1 MKRFYSLLILTYL
14 FSLSSFSQGFETFT
28 NMPASNGSYL
38 TRAWVGDN
46 AIDWSATD
54 ARTDQVITTR
64 ALGIRNSTLTSGS
77 IAGGIGDLSFNYKY
91 IFTGSAASLTVRVN
105 GNTVA
110 TISVPSTQTTA
121 IAATVPNVNVA
132 GNCIIEIQQTVTGSR
147 VAVDDLGWTGFAGG
161 PDVTLPTVSTLT
173 PADNATN
180 VSPITNLQVTFS
192 EAVVKGTGNI
202 IVKQVSDNSTIQ
214 TIDVTNAAVT
224 IAGTTATV
232 TINALLNATDYYI
245 EIASG
250 AFTDAAL
257 NPFGGISGASTWN
270 FTTAPVPAAGIIG
283 NNYSFTNCTTTF
295 ASEGWLQYSVTGNSQ
310 FWGCTTAGRTDVNAV
325 QMNAFVSTNNN
336 PLNEDWLISPAFDL
350 TTVTLPAL
358 GFYSRGDF
366 NGNSL
371 QLKISSNYVSGTD
384 PNTATWTNLN
394 GNFPANVTGTGAWTP
409 SNNIDLSA
417 YNTANIRLAW
427 VYSNPTTTA
436 SSRWTIDDVSVTSNS
451 PCPEPAA
458 QPTNLN
464 LNATVSTVSGT
475 FTPVATPT
483 TIKNYLIVRSL
494 SSSLTQLPVD
504 GTVYTNGQAVAGG
517 NGTVVATANSGAF
530 TDNTVAS
537 ATQYYYF
544 VFSMED
550 QGCVG
555 GPNYNITSPLT
566 LGIVT
571 ATPPPC
577 VAPSAPTTPFTL
589 TPANNSISGSFTG
602 SGASKYLVI
611 RSIMMPPLGASPT
624 DGTVY
629 TAGQTIGNGTVVSYT
644 TATAF
649 TASSLTVATTYYFY
663 IFAANDVCI
672 GEPAYST
679 SSLNGTATTTNN
691 TTGIPP
697 GYYDPA
703 NGLSCA
709 PLKTALSGIIT
720 TGHTQNNYGS
730 LDDVQ
735 FLTTDDRLNDAGTA
749 TIVYD
754 MYSDNPVGVDP
765 YTYTFSQFNIGSGTD
780 GEGNGWN
787 KEHSFPNSWFSATS
801 STSNFPGADLHH
813 IFPTD
818 MDVNSLRSNYPFG
831 KVATAST
838 TTLNGSKLGTSAI
851 TFAGYSGPVFE
862 PIDAYKGDFA
872 RATLYMVTR
881 YQSEQPS
888 WESLQANGDVVMDG
902 TTWPSVEIDYLRM
915 LIQWHNADPVSTKE
929 IDRNNEVYGYQV
941 NRNPFVDHPEYVDMI
956 WSTSCGLAL
965 PITLTSFDAQLAA
978 AKVNLRWTAE
988 NPQDFSHFVIE
999 RSVDA
1004 RNYSPIGQ
1012 LTVTSATSYSFT
1024 DNNLPQASNA
1034 YYRLKLVDLNG
1045 TYSYSAIKNVKL
1057 FGTAKALIY
1066 PNPVSQKLE
1075 LNFSEPLLSNSTLQ
1089 IFNSTGANIITQYI
1103 NAGNNQYKTDVSKLA
1118 VGKYFVII
1126 SNNRQSI
1133 KTSFIISR

>member
-1 MKRFYSLLILTYL
+1 MKKFYSFVLFALL
-14 FSLSSFSQGFETFT
+14 FSISSFSQGLETFT

-38 TRAWVGDN
+38 TRNWVGDN
-46 AIDWSATD
+46 SISWSATD

-77 IAGGIGDLSFNYKY
+77 IAGGIGNLSFNYKY
-91 IFTGSAASLTVRVN
+91 LFTGSAASLSVKVN

-132 GNCIIEIQQTVTGSR
+132 GNFTIEIQQTVSGAR
-147 VAVDDLGWTGFAGG
+147 VAVDDIGWTGFAGG
-161 PDVTLPTVSTLT
+161 PDMTPPTVSSLT
-173 PADNATN
+173 PADGASN
-180 VSPITNLQVTFS
+180 VSTNTNLQITFS
-192 EAVVKGTGNI
+192 EPVLKGAGNI
-202 IVKQVSDNSTIQ
+202 VIKQVSDNSTVE
-214 TIDVTNAAVT
+214 TIDVNNAAVS
-224 IAGTTATV
+224 IAGSTATV
-232 TINALLNATDYYI
+232 TINALSNATDYYI
-245 EIASG
+245 EIAGG

-257 NPFGGISGASTWN
+257 NQFAGISGATTWN

-283 NNYSFTNCTTTF
+283 NNYTFTNCASTF
-295 ASEGWLQYSVTGNSQ
+295 TSDGWLQYSVTGPSQ
-310 FWGCTTAGRTDVNAV
+310 FWGCTTGGRTDANAV
-325 QMNAFVSTNNN
+325 QMNAFVASNNN

-350 TTVTLPAL
+350 TSVTLPAL
-358 GFYSRGDF
+358 KFYSKGDF

-371 QLKISSNYVSGTD
+371 QLKISSNHVSGTD
-384 PNTATWTNLN
+384 PNTATWINLN
-394 GNFPANVTGTGAWTP
+394 GNFPANVAGTGTWTL
-409 SNNIDLSA
+409 SDNIDLSA
-417 YNTANIRLAW
+417 YNTANVRLAW
-427 VYSNPTTTA
+427 VYSNPTTAA
-436 SSRWTIDDVSVTSNS
+436 SSKWSIDDVSIISNA

-464 LNATVSTVSGT
+464 LSATVSSVSGT

-483 TIKNYLIVRSL
+483 TIQNYLIVRSL
-494 SSSLTQLPVD
+494 GNSLTQFPLD
-504 GTVYTNGQAVAGG
+504 GTVYTNGQVIGGG
-517 NGTVVATANSGAF
+517 NGTVISTSNNGSF

-555 GPNYNITSPLT
+555 GPNYNIANPLT
-566 LGIVT
+566 LGVLT

-577 VAPSAPTTPFTL
+577 VSPSAPTTPFTL
-589 TPANNSISGSFTG
+589 TPANTSITGSFTG
-602 SGASKYLVI
+602 SGANRYLVI
-611 RSIMMPPLGASPT
+611 RSTVMPPLGASPV

-629 TAGQTIGNGTVVSYT
+629 SAGQAIGNGTVVIYT
-644 TATAF
+644 ASTTF
-649 TASSLTVATTYYFY
+649 TASGLTVATPYYFY
-663 IFAANDVCI
+663 VFAANDVCI
-672 GEPAYST
+672 GEPFYST

-697 GYYDPA
+697 GYYDAA

-709 PLKTALSGIIT
+709 PLKTALNGIIT

-754 MYSDNPVGVDP
+754 MYSDNPFGIDP

-881 YQSEQPS
+881 YQSEQPG
-888 WESLQANGDVVMDG
+888 WENLQANGDVVMDG
-902 TTWPSVEIDYLRM
+902 TTWPSIEIDYLRM

-929 IDRNNEVYGYQV
+929 IERNNEVYGYQV
-941 NRNPFVDHPEYVDMI
+941 NRNPFIDHPEYVGLI
-956 WSTSCGLAL
+956 WSTGCGLAL
-965 PITLTSFDAQLAA
+965 PITITSFHAQLVSK
-978 AKVNLRWTAE
+978 KVNLKWTAE
-988 NPQDFSHFVIE
+988 NPQGFSHFVIE
-999 RSVDA
+999 RSTDGLNFA
-1004 RNYSPIGQ
+1004 AIGQ
-1012 LTVTSATSYSFT
+1012 VNTLNPASFTFT
-1024 DNNLPQASNA
+1024 DNNLPRASNV
-1034 YYRLKLVDLNG
+1034 YYRLKLVDIDG
-1045 TYSYSAIKNVKL
+1045 AFKYSAILYVKL
-1057 FGTAKALIY
+1057 NAEATAIIY
-1066 PNPVSQKLE
+1066 PNPVSEKLQ
-1075 LNFSEPLLSNSTLQ
+1075 LNFSEPLFGNSTLQ
-1089 IFNSTGANIITQYI
+1089 IINSNGSVVLTQFI
-1103 NAGNNQYKTDVSKLA
+1103 NAGNNRYSTNVSNLPA
-1118 VGKYFVII
+1118 GKYFVRI
-1126 SNNRQSI
+1126 SNNRHFI
-1133 KTSFIISR
+1133 KTSFVISR